1 MAYGIRL
8 ANGEVQRV
16 TERSALTS
24 EQTDGL
30 LGGGAELV
38 WIDAKGEAKPLQLLH
53 ATETSERENQ
63 R

>member
-16 TERSALTS
+16 TESSALTN

-30 LGGGAELV
+30 LGGGAEVV
-38 WIDAKGEAKPLQLLH
+38 WIDPEGATTPIALLH
-53 ATETSERENQ
+53 APEQPHSENR

>member
-8 ANGEVQRV
+8 ANGEVQLV
-16 TERSALTS
+16 TESSALTS

-30 LGGGAELV
+30 LGGGAEVV
-38 WIDAKGEAKPLQLLH
+38 WLDADGTATSLALLH
-53 ATETSERENQ
+53 EPETPQTEKR